1 MQETLLRIIMKPSKI
16 VQLKDLKFRLE
27 VQEKELSRI
36 NVKDRLLKNRINF
49 RSSLAD
55 AFSEKR
61 RVLL

>member
-1 MQETLLRIIMKPSKI
+1 MKPSKI